1 MATVTHVELPDGSHA
16 IGVGKGDKF
25 VPFATL
31 DAARYKQLEDNEFY
45 SASGGKDKD
54 DDDNEGKKKGGAK

>member
-16 IGVGKGDKF
+16 IGVGSGSEF

-31 DAARYKQLEDNEFY
+31 DAARFEQLRDNEFY
-45 SASGGKDKD
+45 TAPGGKGSKDKATD
-54 DDDNEGKKKGGAK
+54 DKAEGGEK